1 MVASAATVRVLIG
14 KVGFDP
20 HDRGI
25 LVLSQGLRNAGME
38 VIVTG
43 KFQTAEEVVAA
54 AIQESADVIALSDH
68 CGVMRLIARDV
79 LAELA
84 RHGATEICVV
94 AGGVIPRGGK
104 PPPEGL
110 GGPGDPGRGEPRG
123 GGPGDGVRPRTL
135 RVLLVQDS
143 TGHSTGYHVVARG
156 LRDAGH
162 EVILGGAL
170 LPREIARLA
179 GEEGADAI
187 GYRIMD
193 AAPAILGGRLAA
205 PP

>member
-25 LVLSQGLRNAGME
+25 LVLAQGLRNAGME
-38 VIVTG
+38 VIFTG

-94 AGGVIPRGGK
+94 AGGIIPEEDK
-104 PPPEGL
+104 PALEAMGVTGNYGMGTPMEKIVGHIVERVSRRARAPE
-110 GGPGDPGRGEPRG
+110 
-123 GGPGDGVRPRTL
+123 
-135 RVLLVQDS
+135 
-143 TGHSTGYHVVARG
+143 TG
-156 LRDAGH
+156 
-162 EVILGGAL
+162 
-170 LPREIARLA
+170 
-179 GEEGADAI
+179 
-187 GYRIMD
+187 
-193 AAPAILGGRLAA
+193 
-205 PP
+205 